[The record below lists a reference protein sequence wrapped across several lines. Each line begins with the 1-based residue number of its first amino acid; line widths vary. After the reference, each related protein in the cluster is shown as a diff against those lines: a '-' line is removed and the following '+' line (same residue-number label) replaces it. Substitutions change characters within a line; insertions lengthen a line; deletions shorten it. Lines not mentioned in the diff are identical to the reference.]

1 MRYALKVTLLPGFL
15 LSYQAFAGAIL
26 QTETKAYHVDAPAV
40 GTTELFAGGSLL
52 RVEINSVSSGEDG
65 LVTNRGDRNEMI
77 MADLISSRSE
87 CIDAAKF
94 EPPEGYRRQ
103 EMMP

>member
-26 QTETKAYHVDAPAV
+26 QTQTKEYQGDRPAV
-40 GTTELFAGGSLL
+40 GTTEMFADRALL
-52 RVEINSVSSGEDG
+52 RVETNSVSSGEDG
-65 LVTNRGDRNEMI
+65 LVTNRGDRNQMI
-77 MADLISSRSE
+77 MADSISSRSE

-94 EPPEGYRRQ
+94 GPPEGYRRQ